1 MAARYS
7 EIEEYI
13 MNKIHTGEWPIG
25 YKIPKEVELCEQF
38 GVSRSTVRT
47 AMLRM
52 VQDGHLKR
60 VKRKGTFV
68 TAPCVLEDTTVFIE
82 SFFNEMFR
90 RGIEVETEVLEFRYM
105 EMTEELAEKFE
116 NGDSRVIKLSRLRY
130 VKDSF
135 DKGPI
140 VLTTSY
146 MPESDAFLFDYDF
159 TKASLTKALNDH
171 SKNRFSLEKEMTARP
186 LESRE
191 SHLMGMKENALAMLI
206 SSVTRN
212 EEGQIIEI
220 SESIY
225 PLERNKFV
233 WKLKL

>member
-1 MAARYS
+1 MHFCLTM
-7 EIEEYI
+7 IL
-13 MNKIHTGEWPIG
+13 
-25 YKIPKEVELCEQF
+25 PK
-38 GVSRSTVRT
+38 
-47 AMLRM
+47 
-52 VQDGHLKR
+52 
-60 VKRKGTFV
+60 
-68 TAPCVLEDTTVFIE
+68 
-82 SFFNEMFR
+82 
-90 RGIEVETEVLEFRYM
+90 
-105 EMTEELAEKFE
+105 
-116 NGDSRVIKLSRLRY
+116 
-130 VKDSF
+130 
-135 DKGPI
+135 
-140 VLTTSY
+140 
-146 MPESDAFLFDYDF
+146 
-159 TKASLTKALNDH
+159 LNDH

>member
-25 YKIPKEVELCEQF
+25 YKIPKEEELCEQF

-68 TAPCVLEDTTVFIE
+68 TAPRVLEDTTVFIE

-105 EMTEELAEKFE
+105 EMTEELAKKFE